1 MLRYPNRFYILM
13 VLFSIYG
20 LSGCN
25 DRQSDTAANE
35 VPPQV
40 DVIITQVISSP
51 VSIELPGR
59 LEAFRQAEV
68 RARVAGIV
76 RERLYKEGQDVR
88 KGTPLFL
95 INPELLK
102 VARDEASGTLAKA
115 EANYHDVA
123 DKLKRYK
130 DLVSDHSISERD
142 YQSAVAGEKQAKAEL
157 LSARARLEKARLDL
171 GYATV
176 VSPIDGRA
184 RRALVTEGALV
195 GQDSQP
201 ATEVMAMQRAIKS
214 GKIRGIE
221 QKDIQV
227 HLIFSD
233 GSEYGHT
240 GKLFFSDLAVDT
252 STDTLAMRALFDN
265 PEYELLPGAYVQ
277 VRLEQAIIN
286 HAVPVPRD
294 ALVRAAGVSSVMIVD
309 TEDTVQRVEVE
320 ANTLEGNHWVVTSG
334 LQGGE
339 KVIISNPAMMIPGTR
354 VRPVVTDDQTEIYG
368 AIFYR
373 PPGIRLGHLITDH
386 SCRIT
391 LHSGAAGSP
400 IPGYCTTCDQRIGHL
415 SRCFRQSCRRIGHRD
430 YRT

>member
-20 LSGCN
+20 LSGCD
-25 DRQSDTAANE
+25 DRQSDTAVNE

-40 DVIITQVISSP
+40 DVIITRVVSSP

-76 RERLYKEGQDVR
+76 TERLYKEGQDVR
-88 KGTPLFL
+88 KGIPLFL

-102 VARDEASGTLAKA
+102 VARDEASGALAKA

-142 YQSAVAGEKQAKAEL
+142 YQSAVAEEKQAKAEL

-195 GQDSQP
+195 GQDAPTPLTTIEQIDPIYVNFSQP

-252 STDTLAMRALFDN
+252 STDTVAMRALFDN

-339 KVIISNPAMMIPGTR
+339 KVIISNSAMMIPGTR
-354 VRPVVTDDQTEIYG
+354 VRPVVTDDQT
-368 AIFYR
+368 
-373 PPGIRLGHLITDH
+373 
-386 SCRIT
+386 
-391 LHSGAAGSP
+391 
-400 IPGYCTTCDQRIGHL
+400 
-415 SRCFRQSCRRIGHRD
+415 D
-430 YRT
+430 YSKQ

>member
-40 DVIITQVISSP
+40 DVIITRVVSSP

-76 RERLYKEGQDVR
+76 TERLYKEGQDVR

-102 VARDEASGTLAKA
+102 VARDEASGALAKA

-195 GQDSQP
+195 GQDAPTPLTTIEQIDPIYVNFSQP

-252 STDTLAMRALFDN
+252 STDTVAMRALFDN

-339 KVIISNPAMMIPGTR
+339 KVIISNSAMMIPGTR
-354 VRPVVTDDQTEIYG
+354 VRPVVTDDQT
-368 AIFYR
+368 
-373 PPGIRLGHLITDH
+373 DH
-386 SCRIT
+386 S
-391 LHSGAAGSP
+391 
-400 IPGYCTTCDQRIGHL
+400 Q
-415 SRCFRQSCRRIGHRD
+415 Q
-430 YRT
+430 

>member
-1 MLRYPNRFYILM
+1 MTDYMLYCRNDNHVRIIQRQNNKEKFMLRYPNRFYILM

-20 LSGCN
+20 LSGCD
-25 DRQSDTAANE
+25 DRQSDTAVNE

-40 DVIITQVISSP
+40 DVIITRVVSSP

-76 RERLYKEGQDVR
+76 TERLYKEGQDVR
-88 KGTPLFL
+88 KGIPLFL

-102 VARDEASGTLAKA
+102 VARDEASGALAKA

-195 GQDSQP
+195 GQDAPTPLTTIEQIDPIYVNFSQP

-252 STDTLAMRALFDN
+252 STDTVAMRALFDN

-354 VRPVVTDDQTEIYG
+354 VRPVVTDDQT
-368 AIFYR
+368 
-373 PPGIRLGHLITDH
+373 
-386 SCRIT
+386 
-391 LHSGAAGSP
+391 
-400 IPGYCTTCDQRIGHL
+400 
-415 SRCFRQSCRRIGHRD
+415 D
-430 YRT
+430 YSKQ

>member
-40 DVIITQVISSP
+40 DVIITRVVSSP

-76 RERLYKEGQDVR
+76 TERLYKEGQDVR

-195 GQDSQP
+195 GQDAPTPLTTIEQIDPIYVNFSQP

-252 STDTLAMRALFDN
+252 STDTVAMRALFDN

-320 ANTLEGNHWVVTSG
+320 ANTLESNHWVVTSG

-339 KVIISNPAMMIPGTR
+339 KVIISNPAMMISGAR
-354 VRPVVTDDQTEIYG
+354 VRPVVTDDQT
-368 AIFYR
+368 
-373 PPGIRLGHLITDH
+373 DH
-386 SCRIT
+386 S
-391 LHSGAAGSP
+391 
-400 IPGYCTTCDQRIGHL
+400 Q
-415 SRCFRQSCRRIGHRD
+415 Q
-430 YRT
+430 

>member
-20 LSGCN
+20 LSGCD

-40 DVIITQVISSP
+40 DVIITRVISSP

-76 RERLYKEGQDVR
+76 TERLYKEGQDVR

-102 VARDEASGTLAKA
+102 VARDEASGALAKA

-195 GQDSQP
+195 GQDAPTPLTTIEQIDPIYVNFSQP

-252 STDTLAMRALFDN
+252 STDTVAMRALFDN

-339 KVIISNPAMMIPGTR
+339 KVIISNPAMMISGAR
-354 VRPVVTDDQTEIYG
+354 VRPVVTDDQT
-368 AIFYR
+368 
-373 PPGIRLGHLITDH
+373 DH
-386 SCRIT
+386 S
-391 LHSGAAGSP
+391 
-400 IPGYCTTCDQRIGHL
+400 Q
-415 SRCFRQSCRRIGHRD
+415 Q
-430 YRT
+430 

>member
-1 MLRYPNRFYILM
+1 MSIPKRLSCPDHPVAETIKREIHASLPNRLYILM
-13 VLFSIYG
+13 ALLLICG

-25 DRQSDTAANE
+25 SQQSHTTE
-35 VPPQV
+35 SEIPPQV
-40 DVIITQVISSP
+40 DVIITRVISSP

-76 RERLYKEGQDVR
+76 TERLYKEGQDVR

-102 VARDEASGTLAKA
+102 VARDEASGALAKA

-123 DKLKRYK
+123 DKLRRYK
-130 DLVSDHSISERD
+130 DLVSDRSISERD
-142 YQSAVAGEKQAKAEL
+142 YQSAVAEEKRAKAEL
-157 LSARARLEKARLDL
+157 LSARARLGKARLDL

-176 VSPIDGRA
+176 VSPISGRA

-195 GQDSQP
+195 GQDAPTPLTTVEQIDPIYVNFSQP
-201 ATEVMAMQRAIKS
+201 AAEVMAMQRAIKS

-233 GSEYGHT
+233 GSEYGHI

-252 STDTLAMRALFDN
+252 STDTVAMRAIFDN

-286 HAVPVPRD
+286 HAVLVPRD
-294 ALVRAAGVSSVMIVD
+294 ALIRASGVSSVMVVD
-309 TEDTVQRVEVE
+309 TEDKVQRIDVET
-320 ANTLEGNHWVVTSG
+320 NTLEGNHWVVTSG
-334 LQGGE
+334 LQGEE
-339 KVIISNPAMMIPGTR
+339 KVIISNPGTMMPGAR
-354 VRPVVTDDQTEIYG
+354 VKPIVTGNQADSSKQ
-368 AIFYR
+368 
-373 PPGIRLGHLITDH
+373 
-386 SCRIT
+386 
-391 LHSGAAGSP
+391 
-400 IPGYCTTCDQRIGHL
+400 
-415 SRCFRQSCRRIGHRD
+415 
-430 YRT
+430 